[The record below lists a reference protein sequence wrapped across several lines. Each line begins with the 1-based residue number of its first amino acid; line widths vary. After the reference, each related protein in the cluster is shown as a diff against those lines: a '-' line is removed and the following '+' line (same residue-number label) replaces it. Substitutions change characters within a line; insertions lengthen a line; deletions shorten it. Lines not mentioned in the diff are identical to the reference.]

1 MSLPSA
7 AKANMLLKHLNTLP
21 REPDGTLQTGPT
33 QADFQVVGFD
43 NGEDYAE
50 ALSTLK
56 DQGLVH
62 VTEAKETWKLA
73 RSAINDEGQPQDK
86 PHSLDT
92 GYATGQSSVK
102 GAGHDAVAA
111 ALDAQR
117 RQNDP
122 VTRYGDVSPVSEQTR
137 QAQDDAQRRAQDDE
151 KKRREAD
158 LANRST

>member
-21 REPDGTLQTGPT
+21 RGPDGTIETGPT
-33 QADFQVVGFD
+33 QADFQVIGFNNAD
-43 NGEDYAE
+43 DYAE

-73 RSAINDEGQPQDK
+73 RSAINGEGQPQDK

-92 GYATGQSSVK
+92 GYATGQSSVV
-102 GAGHDAVAA
+102 GA

-122 VTRYGDVSPVSEQTR
+122 VTRYGDVSPVSAQTR

>member
-21 REPDGTLQTGPT
+21 RGPDGTIETGPT
-33 QADFQVVGFD
+33 QADFQVIGFD
-43 NGEDYAE
+43 NTNDYAE

-73 RSAINDEGQPQDK
+73 RFAINGEGQPQDK

-92 GYATGQSSVK
+92 GYATGHGRDV
-102 GAGHDAVAA
+102 GEG

-122 VTRYGDVSPVSEQTR
+122 VTRYGDVSPVSAQTR